1 MVTIKG
7 LSLKRTVPFLLV
19 GILIFVA
26 YLHFFVGIPKMVTII
41 QSVNLFYYA
50 LAVAVLFLN
59 MLATS
64 LAWQYFLRPLS
75 IKVSLRKTFLFTWIG
90 VFVDLLVP
98 AESISGDASKAY
110 LMTKGSGENAGKV
123 VASVVSHRI
132 LAMIITLGSLI
143 FSSLTLYIL
152 QYELPAF
159 VLNIILFI
167 IIGTVI
173 ALFFFFLFILKE
185 SLTKRLI
192 DPLLRFL
199 AFISRGRLELSS
211 LRDKATKTLRAFHD
225 SIGILLRNPKSLV
238 PPVFF
243 SIMAWF
249 FSVLL
254 SYLVFVSLGQ
264 PVDFVL
270 IMIVHSISV
279 SVQSVP
285 FGIPAEVGF
294 VEIVMTTLY
303 GLLGVADIVG
313 AAATV
318 LIRFLWVGLRIL
330 IGFVMVQ
337 FVGIKNLTED

>member
-1 MVTIKG
+1 
-7 LSLKRTVPFLLV
+7 
-19 GILIFVA
+19 
-26 YLHFFVGIPKMVTII
+26 
-41 QSVNLFYYA
+41 
-50 LAVAVLFLN
+50 

-64 LAWQYFLRPLS
+64 LAWQYFLRPLAV
-75 IKVSLRKTFLFTWIG
+75 KVSLRRTFLYTWIG

-98 AESISGDASKAY
+98 AESISGDASKVY
-110 LMTKGSGENAGKV
+110 LMTKGSGENAGKA

-143 FSSLTLYIL
+143 FSSIVLYIL

-167 IIGTVI
+167 IIGTGI
-173 ALFFFFLFILKE
+173 ALFLFFLFVLRE

-192 DPLLRFL
+192 DSLLRFL
-199 AFISRGRLELSS
+199 AFISRGRWELSS
-211 LRDKATKTLRAFHD
+211 LRTKAIKTLRAFHD

-243 SIMAWF
+243 SLTAWL

-254 SYLVFVSLGQ
+254 SYLVFVSLGH

-270 IMIVHSISV
+270 IMIVYSISV
-279 SVQSVP
+279 SIQSIP
-285 FGIPAEVGF
+285 LGIPAEVGF

-303 GLLGVADIVG
+303 GLLGVESSVG

-318 LIRFLWVGLRIL
+318 LIRFLWVWLRIL
-330 IGFVMVQ
+330 IGFVAVQ
-337 FVGIKNLTED
+337 FVGIKIWKKNDAKTSSESNFDKSQENGLSS